1 VGQVRSILT
10 TTPNTVTSAVHD
22 RMPVILDPGSY
33 DLWLDPEMSNVS
45 EISELLKPYD
55 PRFMGS
61 YAVSTRIN
69 HVANDDEE
77 CSQPVVHRSAYT
89 ASLTTLAF
97 RTAEPIPAWSATLTS
112 LDHERVCPS
121 IAHSPALHLQLPPKA
136 THRVFCGAY
145 PITNNGHGSRFIR

>member
-112 LDHERVCPS
+112 LDYERVARQSLIVRPFTFNFPQKRHIEYS
-121 IAHSPALHLQLPPKA
+121 AAHIP
-136 THRVFCGAY
+136 
-145 PITNNGHGSRFIR
+145 